1 MLVVFPVIPPGLIV
15 QFPAGNPLNATLP
28 VARAQVG
35 WVVAPTIGAEGAPG
49 TVLITTSVDADD
61 VHAAALVTVKL

>member
-1 MLVVFPVIPPGLIV
+1 MLVVLPVMPPGLMV
-15 QFPAGNPLNATLP
+15 QFPAGSPLNATLP

-35 WVVAPTIGAEGAPG
+35 WVVAPTTGAEGAPG
-49 TVLITTSVDADD
+49 AVLITTLIEADD